1 MLVAAVI
8 DLEEA
13 IVPFI
18 DGTVI
23 RIYDTE
29 TAHYEDFRNPAID
42 VKEGRRGAVLQF
54 AEEKGV
60 IAFVAPPQTFCE
72 LSYKKAQADKVKF
85 YHLTANVKFET
96 FQKLLVHQLVK
107 VQDALP
113 ADEIAPSYVPVKNE
127 I

>member
-8 DLEEA
+8 DLEET

-18 DGTVI
+18 EGTVI

-29 TAHYEDFRNPAID
+29 TAKYEDFRNPAID
-42 VKEGRRGAVLQF
+42 LKEGRRGAVLHF
-54 AEEKGV
+54 AEEKGA

-72 LSYKKAQADKVKF
+72 LSYTKAQADKVKF
-85 YHLTANVKFET
+85 YHLTTNVKFET
-96 FQKLLVHQLVK
+96 FQKLLSLQLLK